1 MNWKTMNCRSR
12 NLKNVETFVFFL
24 HAHIFHMPYILYLF
38 LFATQNICTVDLR
51 VHLQDIIYKMQK
63 ILHYE

>member
-1 MNWKTMNCRSR
+1 MWKRY
-12 NLKNVETFVFFL
+12 
-24 HAHIFHMPYILYLF
+24 AHIFHMPYILYLF

>member
-1 MNWKTMNCRSR
+1 
-12 NLKNVETFVFFL
+12 
-24 HAHIFHMPYILYLF
+24 MPYILYLF